1 MKSYADMIIDRHWDG
16 YIPVNIEDIV
26 RKEGI
31 FLESIPDR
39 DAYQYSGMASI
50 DSYGRK
56 AISIS
61 PNIHHNRRRFTI
73 AHELGHH
80 VLQHVTPEFPRHRD
94 NDYSF
99 SGNNADW
106 MEVEANQF
114 AAEVLMPDTAIDYMI
129 KREGVTDI
137 SDLARAFEVSE
148 QAMYYRML
156 NLGYIR

>member
-16 YIPVNIEDIV
+16 YIPVDIEDIV

-31 FLESIPDR
+31 YLDRLSER
-39 DAYQYSGMASI
+39 DAYQYSGIASI
-50 DSYGRK
+50 DEYGRK
-56 AISIS
+56 VISIS
-61 PNIHHNRRRFTI
+61 DYIHYNRRRFTI

-80 VLQHVTPEFPRHRD
+80 VLRHVSPAERQHRD

-106 MEVEANQF
+106 IEVEANKF
-114 AAEVLMPDTAIDYMI
+114 AAEVLMPDTAINYMI

-137 SDLARAFEVSE
+137 SELARAFEVSE